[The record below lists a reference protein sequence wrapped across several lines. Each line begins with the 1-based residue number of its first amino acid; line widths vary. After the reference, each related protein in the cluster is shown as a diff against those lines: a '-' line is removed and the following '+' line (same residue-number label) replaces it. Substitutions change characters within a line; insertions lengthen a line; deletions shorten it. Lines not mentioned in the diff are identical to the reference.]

1 MINSIFRSLYLSI
14 SINTFIYVKIV
25 LNKQNILC
33 ILVFMR
39 IYQIKIRL
47 YIVHVVVDRQFCV

>member
-1 MINSIFRSLYLSI
+1 MINSIFQSLYLSI

-47 YIVHVVVDRQFCV
+47 YIHVVVDRRL